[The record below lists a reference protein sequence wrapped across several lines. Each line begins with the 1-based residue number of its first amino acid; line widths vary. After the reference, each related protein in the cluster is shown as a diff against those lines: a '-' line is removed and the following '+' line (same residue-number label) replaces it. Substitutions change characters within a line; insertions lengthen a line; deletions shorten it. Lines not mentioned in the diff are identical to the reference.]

1 MDVKTRLLTIKNIV
15 MTTTLK
21 PNRKQQILEVLASE
35 LETNPG
41 LRITTAGLASAVGV
55 SEAALYRHFASKAK
69 MFEALIDFAE
79 ESVFGLIN
87 KIVSNEKDAS
97 VRCEKI
103 IQLMLGF
110 SEKNPGITRILIG
123 DALLGENERLH
134 ARVMQFFE
142 RLETQFRQILREANL
157 SDGPRSISNMEAAA
171 NQMLTYVE
179 GKLSQFVRSSFTKK
193 PTEHWDDQWATM
205 RTGLFR

>member
-1 MDVKTRLLTIKNIV
+1 
-15 MTTTLK
+15 MTTNKK
-21 PNRKQQILEVLASE
+21 PNRRQQILEVLASE

-41 LRITTAGLASAVGV
+41 ARITTASLAKAVGV

-87 KIVSNEKDAS
+87 KIVSNETDAT

-123 DALLGENERLH
+123 DALLGENERLRT
-134 ARVMQFFE
+134 RVMQFFE
-142 RLETQFRQILREANL
+142 RLDTQFRQILREANL
-157 SDGPRSISNMEAAA
+157 SGGPRAISNMEAAS
-171 NQMLTYVE
+171 NQMLTHIE

-193 PTEHWDDQWATM
+193 PTEHWADQWVAM